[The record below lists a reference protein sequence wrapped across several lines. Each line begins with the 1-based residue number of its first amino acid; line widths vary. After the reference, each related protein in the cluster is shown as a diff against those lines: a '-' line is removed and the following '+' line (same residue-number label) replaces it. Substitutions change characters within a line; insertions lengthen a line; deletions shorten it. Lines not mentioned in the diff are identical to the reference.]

1 MKQIQL
7 LMLVILCFIGKIAWG
22 QSDENVTAAV
32 KQERI
37 LAASTTVAED
47 PDPLKIACTM
57 PSPNTNFAIR
67 DIDIAA
73 DKYTGIANIRIPIYT
88 LEVNNSSMPIELN
101 YTTSGI
107 RADDVTSIVGLGWR
121 LSAGGEIT
129 RSIRGKPD
137 NPNRLENIYT
147 SGPWDGRLMEI
158 WLQEQWDTQ
167 PDQYYFEL
175 PNLSGSFVLDTM
187 GQACLIP
194 YQNIK
199 IEYKDYKFKIIDDQ
213 GTCYFFSTC
222 DKTDVVYTNV
232 SMPEVVSYDSP
243 WYLDK
248 IEYLNGDKVELYYEL
263 DSKGSNTTHFQH
275 LYSVRAFYNNS
286 SKQYEMLGGKYCDLT
301 QNTIVS
307 RPHYLSKIVYK
318 DQQVEFVY
326 ERESSDI
333 PFGKRLTDII
343 VKHIRGLQTTQV
355 RRFKFLYDRFD
366 HDRLKLSGI
375 KEIGTEQL
383 ERPICNFEYF
393 EDVTAPTRDS
403 YGIDHWGYFRSNTTK
418 PDQTFPSIKITC
430 DIDPTFP
437 KEGVM
442 WFSAE
447 RTPNLQYTRVQSLKK
462 IVYPSGGSTE
472 LIYELHRGFDKQK
485 NKDMDAGGLRIK
497 QIIKRSSQTDAPMI
511 YKYEYEGGV
520 VYDDQKNYIL
530 SQQRIEQKDINAKRL
545 EFNISNTNLSPS
557 IDYYGASV
565 VYAAVKEY
573 LPNESYIRYDY
584 VPYDKFPD
592 LPPTFSHVSFGN
604 CPTNMFGDVKNSI
617 TPKSSRSW
625 GRNLLQSKTSY
636 NRDGVR
642 IDSITYQYTTASMY
656 DTFIP
661 GHTLQGSCYDDG
673 GPFDKWYLIGMY
685 ANLST
690 SMKLVKMTVHK
701 GCYSSGAQTT
711 YTYNPAT
718 VLLCSTT
725 EVDSDGTSIV
735 TTYTYP
741 QDFNITDTTTI
752 IGKLKQRNVCI
763 PLEKITSRNGKVV
776 AATGKSFRFNEMN
789 NKALVLDCEKSL
801 KDASPIAVANFP
813 VVNCT
818 SSKITFN
825 NYYKDDR
832 KYLDYNADG
841 QLLCYQ
847 DDDGVNHSFV
857 FRNSTQ
863 PIATVL
869 NARHSENPLLNQ
881 VYFNDFETEVGSP
894 YSRTKS
900 GEKSII
906 WSPGR
911 TYTIDEKL
919 APGSYILTF
928 WSDATGIMGMGK
940 VTRKFDVINASS
952 YPAISFLTG
961 YVDDVSILPPNA
973 TLTSAVYVPG
983 WGNISESD
991 ERGQTTYTEYNSL
1004 GLPVTIKDNDKKVVR
1019 KFEYQ

>member
-1 MKQIQL
+1 
-7 LMLVILCFIGKIAWG
+7 MLVILCFIGKIAWG
-22 QSDENVTAAV
+22 QSDENATATAPTM
-32 KQERI
+32 
-37 LAASTTVAED
+37 TTTED

-57 PSPNTNFAIR
+57 ASPNTNFAIR

-88 LEVNNSSMPIELN
+88 MEMNNSPMPIELN
-101 YTTSGI
+101 YTASGI

-121 LSAGGEIT
+121 LSAVGKIT

-137 NPNRLENIYT
+137 HPNRLENMRPSI
-147 SGPWDGRLMEI
+147 GGGGDGRLVQI

-175 PNLSGSFVLDTM
+175 PNLSGSFVLDTL

-199 IEYKDYKFKIIDDQ
+199 IEYKDYKFRVIDDQ
-213 GTCYFFSTC
+213 GTCYFFSTR
-222 DKTDVVYTNV
+222 DKTDIVYTNV
-232 SMPEVVSYDSP
+232 SMPEAVSYDSP

-248 IEYLNGDKVELYYEL
+248 IEYLNGDKVELYYEQ
-263 DSKGSNTTHFQH
+263 DSLGSNTTHYQY

-307 RPHYLSKIVYK
+307 RLHYLSKIVYK

-333 PFGKRLTDII
+333 PFGKKLTDII
-343 VKHIRGLQTTQV
+343 VKHIRGSQTTQV

-366 HDRLKLSGI
+366 HNRLKLAGI
-375 KEIGTEQL
+375 KELGTEQL
-383 ERPICNFEYF
+383 EHPICNFEYF

-418 PDQTFPSIKITC
+418 PDQTFPATKIVC

-437 KEGVM
+437 KEGKS

-447 RTPNLQYTRVQSLKK
+447 RTSNLQYTRVQSLKK
-462 IVYPSGGSTE
+462 IIYPNGGSTE
-472 LIYELHRGFDKQK
+472 LIYELHRGFDKQMK
-485 NKDMDAGGLRIK
+485 KEMDAGGLRIK

-530 SQQRIEQKDINAKRL
+530 TQLRFESKNINAKRL
-545 EFNISNTNLSPS
+545 EFNISNTNLSS
-557 IDYYGASV
+557 AIDYYGASV
-565 VYAAVKEY
+565 VYATVKEY

-592 LPPTFSHVSFGN
+592 LAPTFSYVSFGT
-604 CPTNMFGDVKNSI
+604 CPTNMFGEVKNSI
-617 TPKSSRSW
+617 TPKTSRSW

-636 NRDGVR
+636 NKEGVM
-642 IDSITYQYTTASMY
+642 IDSITYRYNVYNSNSKP
-656 DTFIP
+656 IG
-661 GHTLQGSCYDDG
+661 GHTLQGSCYDNG
-673 GPFDKWYLIGMY
+673 EPFDKWYRIGMF
-685 ANLST
+685 AIIST
-690 SMKLVKMTVHK
+690 SAQLTKMTIHK
-701 GCYSSGAQTT
+701 GCYGSGGQII
-711 YTYNPAT
+711 YTYNTAD
-718 VLLCSTT
+718 LLHSTT
-725 EVDSDGTSIV
+725 KIDSDGTSTV

-763 PLEKITSRNGKVV
+763 PLEEITSRNGKVV
-776 AATGKSFRFNEMN
+776 AAIGRSFRFNEMN
-789 NKALVLDCEKSL
+789 SNALVLDCEKSL
-801 KDASPIAVANFP
+801 KNASPIAIVGFP
-813 VVNCT
+813 AVNCT

-825 NYYKDDR
+825 NHYKDDR
-832 KYLDYNADG
+832 KYLDYNEDG

-847 DDDGVNHSFV
+847 DDDSVNHSFV
-857 FRNSTQ
+857 YRNTTR

-881 VYFNDFETEVGSP
+881 VYFDDFETKVGPP

-900 GEKSII
+900 GERSIT
-906 WSPGR
+906 WSPGQ
-911 TYTIDEKL
+911 TYTIDKKL

-928 WSDATGIMGMGK
+928 WSDDAGIMGMGMGK
-940 VTRKFDVINASS
+940 VTRKFDITNSSS
-952 YPAISFLTG
+952 YPTIIFGLTG
-961 YVDDVSILPPNA
+961 YIDDVSILPHNA
-973 TLTSAVYVPG
+973 ILTSAVYVPG
-983 WGNISESD
+983 WGNTSESD
-991 ERGQTTYTEYNSL
+991 ERGQTSYTEYNGL
-1004 GLPVTIKDNDKKVVR
+1004 GLPVTIKDNTKTIVK